1 MFFLKLFINKLK
13 NICKIQS
20 GTFVSDTNGT
30 FHSVTSAITKSSY
43 DFNTE
48 VIAAV
53 EVLCSYNYLYYIYV
67 FKKSLFSVLSM

>member
-30 FHSVTSAITKSSY
+30 FHSVTSAITK
-43 DFNTE
+43 
-48 VIAAV
+48 
-53 EVLCSYNYLYYIYV
+53 
-67 FKKSLFSVLSM
+67 LFSAVFIKLQIT